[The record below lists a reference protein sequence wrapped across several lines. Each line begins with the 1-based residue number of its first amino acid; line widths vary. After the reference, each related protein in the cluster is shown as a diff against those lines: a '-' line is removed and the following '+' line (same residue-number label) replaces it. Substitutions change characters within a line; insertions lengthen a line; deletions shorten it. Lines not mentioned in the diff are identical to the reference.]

1 MQSEQLSE
9 MSQIVKD
16 MVETIQ
22 KDIESNADNPALLM
36 MYANVLLNMGKEIL
50 IQSSSPEQALK
61 TFKFFTDLV
70 EQEKNN
76 TTIH

>member
-1 MQSEQLSE
+1 MQQEQLLE
-9 MSQIVKD
+9 MSNIVKD

-22 KDIESNADNPALLM
+22 KDIELNADNPALLI

-50 IQSSSPEQALK
+50 IQSSGPDNTYKTLK
-61 TFKFFTDLV
+61 YFTDLV